1 MNTVSGN
8 IVWSAQKGWHD
19 GPPVEAKVQVRATRK
34 HAQIAAQIH
43 AAAVRAAAV
52 RAAEAKAGQS

>member
-1 MNTVSGN
+1 MSNTVSGN

-19 GPPVEAKVQVRATRK
+19 GPVIEAKVQVRATHK

-43 AAAVRAAAV
+43 AAAVRAAK
-52 RAAEAKAGQS
+52 AKAGQS